1 MERPT
6 TPTPGRLPA
15 AARTVPTPLG
25 VVTAV
30 ATPAV
35 ATGLASLIWSNRPA
49 GATSVFLL
57 AVLGAAVVG
66 GVWSGVIAAV
76 LSFLSLNFFFIPPT
90 HTLAVRH
97 PADLAAL
104 LVFLLVAVGAGL
116 LVGRVV
122 TERDRARRRAAESE
136 HLRAFTSS
144 LASGRP
150 LGDVLPRL
158 ASDLRTLLALAACAI
173 VLDLPDGQV
182 ATGDAQ
188 AGDGDVTLPIGPE
201 DAPFGRLTA
210 RRGPGE
216 PPLTPAERALLGAF
230 RDQLELAAGRVR
242 TEAEARRARLDAD
255 ASSLRAALFS
265 AVTHDLRTPLAS
277 ITASVTGLLD
287 SWDALDADQRR
298 ELLVTIDEEA
308 SRLNRLV
315 GNLLDLARMRAGALA
330 PSPEPAGVD
339 EVVQAVIAR
348 LRPVLEPFRVRTVIR
363 PNLPDAWIDQMM
375 IDQVVTNILE
385 NAARFSPPGTEITV
399 TVASFQGGVEVRI
412 ADQGPGIPA
421 KDRAEVFEPFVR
433 RDAGAGRGGTGLGL
447 AIARAIVVAHGGRI
461 SIEGAPGG
469 GTVVVFRIPVDRTPA
484 PAPAKAGP

>member
-1 MERPT
+1 MKRPT
-6 TPTPGRLPA
+6 PPSSGRLPA
-15 AARTVPTPLG
+15 AARSAPTVVG

-30 ATPAV
+30 LAPAA

-57 AVLGAAVVG
+57 AVLAAAVVG
-66 GVWSGVIAAV
+66 GVWSGVIAAI

-90 HTLAVRH
+90 HTLAVQH

-116 LVGRVV
+116 LVGRVLV
-122 TERDRARRRAAESE
+122 DRDRARRRAAESE
-136 HLRAFTSS
+136 HLQAFTST

-150 LGDVLPRL
+150 LGDVLPGLAADLEALLGL
-158 ASDLRTLLALAACAI
+158 ASCEV
-173 VLDLPDGQV
+173 VLDLPEGRV
-182 ATGDAQ
+182 ATAPTP
-188 AGDGDVTLPIGPE
+188 AGDRDLTLPIGPN
-201 DAPFGRLTA
+201 DAPFGHLTA
-210 RRGPGE
+210 RRAPGDA
-216 PPLTPAERALLGAF
+216 PLTPAERAVLGAF
-230 RDQLELAAGRVR
+230 RDQLELAAGRARV
-242 TEAEARRARLDAD
+242 EAEARRARLDAD

-287 SWDALDADQRR
+287 SWEALDAGQRR
-298 ELLVTIDEEA
+298 ELLVTIDEE
-308 SRLNRLV
+308 SRRLNRLV

-330 PSPEPAGVD
+330 PSPELSGVD

-363 PNLPDAWIDQMM
+363 PNLPDAWIDPMM
-375 IDQVVTNILE
+375 IDQVVTNLLE

-412 ADQGPGIPA
+412 ADQGPGIPIE
-421 KDRAEVFEPFVR
+421 DRVEVFEPFVR

-461 SIEGAPGG
+461 AIEGAPGG
-469 GTVVVFRIPVDRTPA
+469 GTVVVFRIPVDRTDA
-484 PAPAKAGP
+484 PAPAKAGT